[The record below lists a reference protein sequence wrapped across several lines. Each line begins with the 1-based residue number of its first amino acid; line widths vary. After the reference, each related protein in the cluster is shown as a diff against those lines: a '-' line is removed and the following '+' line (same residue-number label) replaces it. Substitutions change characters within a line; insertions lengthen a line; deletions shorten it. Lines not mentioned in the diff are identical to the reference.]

1 MGCKEVVDPTA
12 NLPTLICIVEPKN
25 ENQKNYCL
33 KLRDSFNYPNSIK
46 YEIKAFVGSTFSI
59 TLQIKGQSYPI
70 QTNFNENNETEI
82 SHALQTIYDKLD
94 NAGNNPV
101 AMPNIAQSTVP
112 ISMPNTIPTNIT
124 VPNNLTNTA
133 PITVPNSDPNAF
145 PVNVNV
151 N

>member
-33 KLRDSFNYPNSIK
+33 KLKESFNYPNSVK
-46 YEIKAFVGSTFSI
+46 YEIKAFAGSTFSI
-59 TLQIKGQSYPI
+59 TLQIKGQSHPI
-70 QTNFNENNETEI
+70 QMAFNENNETEI
-82 SHALQTIYDKLD
+82 GHALQTIYNILD
-94 NAGNNPV
+94 NVGNNQM
-101 AMPNIAQSTVP
+101 AMPNTAQSTVP
-112 ISMPNTIPTNIT
+112 ISMPNAIPTNST
-124 VPNNLTNTA
+124 VPNNLTNTV

>member
-1 MGCKEVVDPTA
+1 MGCNEVKDPTA

-33 KLRDSFNYPNSIK
+33 KLKESFNYPNSVK
-46 YEIKAFVGSTFSI
+46 YEIKAYAGSIFSI
-59 TLQIKGQSYPI
+59 TLQIQGQNHSI
-70 QTNFNENNETEI
+70 QTTFNENNETEI
-82 SHALQTIYDKLD
+82 NNALQTIYNILD
-94 NAGNNPV
+94 NAGNNQV
-101 AMPNIAQSTVP
+101 AMPNTVQSTVP
-112 ISMPNTIPTNIT
+112 ISMPNSIPTNTT
-124 VPNNLTNTA
+124 VPNNLTNTV

>member
-1 MGCKEVVDPTA
+1 MGCKQVEDPTA
-12 NLPTLICIVEPKN
+12 NLPLLICIVEPKN

-33 KLRDSFNYPNSIK
+33 KLKESFNYPNSVK
-46 YEIKAFVGSTFSI
+46 YEIRAFAGSTFSI
-59 TLQIKGQSYPI
+59 NLQIKGQNYPI
-70 QTNFNENNETEI
+70 QMAFNENNETEI
-82 SHALQTIYDKLD
+82 SHALQKIYNILD
-94 NAGNNPV
+94 TAGNNQV
-101 AMPNIAQSTVP
+101 AMPNTAQSTVP
-112 ISMPNTIPTNIT
+112 ISMPNAIPTNST

>member
-33 KLRDSFNYPNSIK
+33 KLKESFNYPNSVK
-46 YEIKAFVGSTFSI
+46 YEIKAYAGSTFSI
-59 TLQIKGQSYPI
+59 TLQIKGQSHPI
-70 QTNFNENNETEI
+70 QMAFNENNETEI
-82 SHALQTIYDKLD
+82 GHALQTIYNILD
-94 NAGNNPV
+94 NVGNNQM
-101 AMPNIAQSTVP
+101 AMPNTAQSTVP
-112 ISMPNTIPTNIT
+112 ISMPNAVPTNST
-124 VPNNLTNTA
+124 VPNNLTNTV